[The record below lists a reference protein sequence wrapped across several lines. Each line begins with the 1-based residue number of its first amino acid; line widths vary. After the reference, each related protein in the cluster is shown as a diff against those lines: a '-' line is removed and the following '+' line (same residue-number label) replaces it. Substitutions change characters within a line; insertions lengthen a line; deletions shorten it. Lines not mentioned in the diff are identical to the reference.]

1 MRRDFGGDFGDLGNL
16 FGREC
21 SLAGGPCAVTSYLTG
36 FEFKSKVSLKQAWF
50 LFMQT
55 YQLINNGGLGAVAPN
70 YHGNKQRV
78 I

>member
-1 MRRDFGGDFGDLGNL
+1 MTVNIQETIFEKRLER
-16 FGREC
+16 